1 MEVKLAK
8 TNVRKQVGSD
18 ILSSLLPL
26 ARTLAP
32 SIGKTLGLSA
42 LAGLASKTVSQIVKS
57 ISGGGIPYFVSYDNL
72 QQLAKNAHLLTKIKS
87 IILLRLIKLVAV
99 FISQQQIHRKED
111 FLVHSLEAMNCL
123 WYLIWLRK

>member
-8 TNVRKQVGSD
+8 TNIRKQVGSD

-32 SIGKTLGLSA
+32 SIGKTLVLSA
-42 LAGLASKTVSQIVKS
+42 LAELASETASQVVRS
-57 ISGGGIPYFVSYDNL
+57 ISGGGIPYFVCHDNL
-72 QQLAKNAHLLTKIKS
+72 QHLAKNAHLLTKIKS
-87 IILLRLIKLVAV
+87 MILLRLINLVAV

-111 FLVHSLEAMNCL
+111 FLVHSLEALKCL
-123 WYLIWLRK
+123 WYLMWFRK